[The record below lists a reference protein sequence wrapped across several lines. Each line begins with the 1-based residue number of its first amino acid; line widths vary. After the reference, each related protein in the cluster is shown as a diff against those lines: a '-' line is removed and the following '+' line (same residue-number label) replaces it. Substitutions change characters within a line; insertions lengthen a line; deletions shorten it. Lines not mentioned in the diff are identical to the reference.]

1 MKSTLLTRIEWEP
14 LVCMPPTKPLRT
26 IIDFNTNLATTK
38 PLPHAMTHVSTT
50 IVSDLKREGFARVS
64 RRPSRLRALRQALVF
79 TLLALVSFWL
89 PICARAEPHETTLK
103 LIKQEKFN
111 EAQRFIEV
119 YLQDHPNDPQMKFW
133 MALLLDK
140 QGETQT
146 SLKLYREITQQYP
159 ELPEP
164 HNNLGMALAKMG
176 ALDEA
181 KAEFEMALREQP
193 DMANAMENLFQ
204 VYLLLTRQT
213 LQKAL
218 SLNPR
223 SPVLAQ
229 KLQAVDARVNSIE
242 QPTPTPFH
250 WPDKTP

>member
-1 MKSTLLTRIEWEP
+1 MS
-14 LVCMPPTKPLRT
+14 
-26 IIDFNTNLATTK
+26 N
-38 PLPHAMTHVSTT
+38 VSTT
-50 IVSDLKREGFARVS
+50 IMTDLQRGGGARDS
-64 RRPSRLRALRQALVF
+64 SKPSRLRALRQAFVF
-79 TLLALVSFWL
+79 TWLALASFCL
-89 PICARAEPHETTLK
+89 PTCAQAEPHETTLK

-119 YLQDHPNDPQMKFW
+119 YLKDHPNDPQMKFW

-140 QGETQT
+140 QGEQQA
-146 SLKLYREITQQYP
+146 SLQLYREITQQYP

-223 SPVLAQ
+223 SPALAE
-229 KLQAVDARVNSIE
+229 KLQAVDAFVKSIE
-242 QPTPTPFH
+242 QPTPLPFH
-250 WPDKTP
+250 GPHKTP